1 MHKDTCAESE
11 NSNQTRSYLDG
22 FGGLTLDVMGHTG
35 RLVHVSG
42 PWTVHDPQAKFRG
55 KPEIKSPLLDLSKGP
70 LLLLLL
76 PLLLL
81 LLLLSY
87 SAG

>member
-1 MHKDTCAESE
+1 M
-11 NSNQTRSYLDG
+11 
-22 FGGLTLDVMGHTG
+22 MGHAG
-35 RLVHVSG
+35 RLVHISG
-42 PWTVHDPQAKFRG
+42 PWTVHAPQAEFQDE
-55 KPEIKSPLLDLSKGP
+55 PAITPPLLDLSKG

>member
-1 MHKDTCAESE
+1 MHEDTCAESE
-11 NSNQTRSYLDG
+11 NSKKTRPYLDG
-22 FGGLTLDVMGHTG
+22 FGGLTLDVMGHAG
-35 RLVHVSG
+35 RLVHISG
-42 PWTVHDPQAKFRG
+42 PWTVHDPQAKFQDE
-55 KPEIKSPLLDLSKGP
+55 PEIKSPLLDLSKG